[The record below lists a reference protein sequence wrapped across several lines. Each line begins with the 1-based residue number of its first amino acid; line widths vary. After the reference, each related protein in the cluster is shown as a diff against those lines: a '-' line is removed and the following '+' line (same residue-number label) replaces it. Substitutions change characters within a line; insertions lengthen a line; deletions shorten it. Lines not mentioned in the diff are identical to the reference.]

1 MRIGLDFDN
10 TIVCYDKAI
19 ALLAEELFDL
29 PEDVARTKLGL
40 RDHLREAGRESEWT
54 TFQGQLYGPGMRYA
68 EPFEGAVT
76 TMEKLREAGHEL
88 IIVSHRSRWPYA
100 GPRYDLHKA
109 ARLWIQDRLQKS
121 GLFTDE
127 KAYFLETKEKKLEMI
142 ANLDCQVFL
151 DDLPEVISSS
161 QFPTSTLGFLFKPD
175 IKEDIISSNSI
186 INKWQDLIDTVNQL
200 V

>member
-40 RDHLREAGRESEWT
+40 RDHLREADRESEWT

-109 ARLWIQDRLQKS
+109 ARLWIQDRLQTS
-121 GLFTDE
+121 GLFKDE
-127 KAYFLETKEKKLEMI
+127 RAYFLETKEKKLAMI
-142 ANLDCQVFL
+142 GELGCQFFL
-151 DDLPEVISSS
+151 DDLPEVLDFP
-161 QFPTSTLGFLFKPD
+161 QFPKSTQGLLLKPN
-175 IKEDIISSNSI
+175 ISGMRKVDRLTIGNWSSLISYINSI
-186 INKWQDLIDTVNQL
+186 S
-200 V
+200 

>member
-19 ALLAEELFDL
+19 ALLGEELFDL
-29 PEDVARTKLGL
+29 PEDVSRTKLGL

-76 TMEKLREAGHEL
+76 TMQKLREAGHEL

-127 KAYFLETKEKKLEMI
+127 KAYFLETKEKKLELI
-142 ANLDCQVFL
+142 ADLDCQVFL
-151 DDLPEVISSS
+151 DDLPDVISSP

-175 IKEDIISSNSI
+175 TKEAEISSSSIIS
-186 INKWQDLIDTVNQL
+186 KWQDLINTVNQL